1 MASGREDGEA
11 SRKMPILVK
20 QFLFDITLHLAHFI
34 HKFLYGQV
42 RQNFNYGVAEP
53 FYFTG

>member
-11 SRKMPILVK
+11 SRKMPILVQ

-42 RQNFNYGVAEP
+42 RQNFNYGVVEP